1 MQALLVLT
9 LLAAAAA
16 GGFGLYV
23 VAEDLGTSGE
33 FLDGVGIVIGLG
45 ILGLAVVP
53 FGLAAGALR
62 TSLRQKPSAARWGI
76 AAGLAGVVFGLPLG
90 LLFHPVLAVL
100 LVPALLAV
108 IALEARPRTVAS
120 RPVDA

>member
-62 TSLRQKPSAARWGI
+62 TSLRP
-76 AAGLAGVVFGLPLG
+76 P
-90 LLFHPVLAVL
+90 
-100 LVPALLAV
+100 
-108 IALEARPRTVAS
+108 
-120 RPVDA
+120 